1 MSAEGDAGVATAVAE
16 RDRRIDRRVGLDEA
30 QSASTIGMTAPP
42 RSPAERELTA
52 LRARSPTEL
61 RETGNRPIA
70 FLRRFDGDREAGGY
84 PFDFHTWPLD
94 RRNAWFA
101 GFNVGFHDRL
111 RLAQEEKA
119 SMAENGL
126 SRRRR
131 RCRQGSGGGAAA
143 PPCQGQ
149 WFAPPRA

>member
-42 RSPAERELTA
+42 PSPAERELTA
-52 LRARSPTEL
+52 LRARWPTEL
-61 RETGNRPIA
+61 RDGARYA
-70 FLRRFDGDREAGGY
+70 FLRRFYGDREAGGY

-119 SMAENGL
+119 
-126 SRRRR
+126 
-131 RCRQGSGGGAAA
+131 
-143 PPCQGQ
+143 
-149 WFAPPRA
+149 